1 MNDHIWLVGWLVLA
15 PMLPLF
21 QYFVVLITYVL
32 YKWQREI
39 SDNSSSS
46 INNNTDI
53 LCGCSQRCDNTFYND
68 RTSNVPRVVI
78 YIKIFKFPNKIK
90 NKKSYTAQTVLR
102 SISQNTERGKIDA
115 PNAQIHNRPLPWLG
129 TSNSIINEGLN

>member
-1 MNDHIWLVGWLVLA
+1 
-15 PMLPLF
+15 MLPLF

-68 RTSNVPRVVI
+68 RTSNVPLVVI

-102 SISQNTERGKIDA
+102 SISQTTERGKIDA

-129 TSNSIINEGLN
+129 RSNSIIN